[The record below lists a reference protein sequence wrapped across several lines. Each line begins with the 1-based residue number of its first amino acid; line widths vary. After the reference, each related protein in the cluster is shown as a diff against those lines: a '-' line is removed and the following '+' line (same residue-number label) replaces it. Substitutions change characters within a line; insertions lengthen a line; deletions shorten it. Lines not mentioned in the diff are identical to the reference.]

1 MSSALNEIQT
11 QIEELNRLKK
21 ARYDAVQRHYA
32 KWYKHKDELSAEQ
45 LEEAERKRLRR
56 RQNAK
61 DYYQRNKDRLKKEA
75 REKYNKKIGKS
86 SDEESS
92 SGDELDKVGA

>member
-11 QIEELNRLKK
+11 QLDELDRLKK
-21 ARYDAVQRHYA
+21 ARYLAVQRHYH
-32 KWYKHKDELSAEQ
+32 KWYKDKQNLTDEQ

-61 DYYQRNKDRLKKEA
+61 DYYARHKERLKKEA
-75 REKYNKKIGKS
+75 REKYNIKVGKS
-86 SDEESS
+86 SEEES
-92 SGDELDKVGA
+92 SGDEIDKIGA